1 MQKIHNLR
9 YYTNEELVTKPAQ
22 EQELLA
28 AILAELHEA
37 VEAAK
42 KARGES

>member
-22 EQELLA
+22 EEALLA
-28 AILAELHEA
+28 KILAELHEA
-37 VEAAK
+37 VDAAK
-42 KARGES
+42 KAKGEI